1 MNKKEITNISF
12 CKLRKMR
19 KHPRKEME
27 SSKNYPCG
35 EGLNRVKLQEVKTNM
50 IGRMF
55 KEKDTWPKKGE
66 SENTKRRKSNHNNK
80 ITHFQKDQT

>member
-19 KHPRKEME
+19 KYPRKAME

-35 EGLNRVKLQEVKTNM
+35 AGLNRVKLQEVKTNM

-55 KEKDTWPKKGE
+55 KEKDTWPKKGG
-66 SENTKRRKSNHNNK
+66 K
-80 ITHFQKDQT
+80 